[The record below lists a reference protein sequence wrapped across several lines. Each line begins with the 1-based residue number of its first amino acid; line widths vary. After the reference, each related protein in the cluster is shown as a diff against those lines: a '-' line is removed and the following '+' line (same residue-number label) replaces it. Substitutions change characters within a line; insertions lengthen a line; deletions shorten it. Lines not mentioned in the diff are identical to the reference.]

1 MPSKPEIVFQPL
13 YTVEQAASIS
23 QVPVDVV
30 TEWAQPPDFIISLPD
45 SAPGEASVSFT
56 GMVELL
62 VLAIINPDQDFLEH
76 FYPALPFL
84 EYKFGRNRPV
94 CHYWF
99 KHDGPKL
106 LWEYYNL
113 HSTPEKAVKLLDK
126 FHGLISYVGDLKD
139 FLFWA
144 EYNINRY
151 TQRIQLPQFETAP
164 VLMDPENHSG
174 FPYFR
179 EGGSK
184 VEDVINSFLA
194 GNSLQDCSMEYDVPV
209 FHIEDVLKNKDKP
222 FHNPPSRP

>member
-1 MPSKPEIVFQPL
+1 MAKKQDKVFQPL
-13 YTVEQAASIS
+13 YTVEQAAAIS
-23 QVPVDVV
+23 QVPADVV
-30 TEWAQPPDFIISLPD
+30 TEWAQPPDFIISLADPR
-45 SAPGEASVSFT
+45 PGEPSVSFT

-94 CHYWF
+94 CHNWF
-99 KHDGPKL
+99 RHDGPKL

-113 HSTPEKAVKLLDK
+113 HSTPEKAAKLLHVRDQYVNYVD
-126 FHGLISYVGDLKD
+126 GLRD

-144 EYNINRY
+144 EYNLNRY
-151 TQRIQLPQFETAP
+151 TDRIKLPQFETAP
-164 VLMDPENHSG
+164 VLMDTENHSG
-174 FPYFR
+174 FPYFK
-179 EGGSK
+179 EGGNK

-194 GNSLQDCSMEYDVPV
+194 GASLQDCSIEYDVPV

-222 FHNPPSRP
+222 FHNPPPRP